1 MPKPRRAPPL
11 DREARRAAI
20 IAAVVPLLTQ
30 RGTAV
35 TTREMA
41 EAAGVAEGTL
51 FTVFE
56 DKRALVLAA
65 IEDRMNATPLR
76 CELAALGDELVLER
90 KLLAAAAVIMPRL
103 DEVRALASAL
113 HSLPAPGKSAPK
125 HHPGYFEAWN
135 AAINDGLAAL
145 LEPHAQQLRLAPER
159 VAHLFAALLF
169 SSRAP
174 YLPSG
179 ERLAPAELV
188 GVLLHGTEARTI
200 EERR

>member
-1 MPKPRRAPPL
+1 M
-11 DREARRAAI
+11 
-20 IAAVVPLLTQ
+20 AAVAPLLAE
-30 RGTAV
+30 RGAAV

-51 FTVFE
+51 FTVFD

-65 IEDRMNATPLR
+65 IEDRMDAAPLR
-76 CELAALGDELVLER
+76 CELATVGEELSLER
-90 KLLAAAAVIMPRL
+90 KLLAAAAVIVPRL

-113 HSLPAPGKSAPK
+113 HSLPPAGKSTPTRR
-125 HHPGYFEAWN
+125 PRYFEAWN
-135 AAINDGLAAL
+135 AAINDGLTKL
-145 LEPHAQQLRLAPER
+145 LEPHRRELRLAPDR

-174 YLPSG
+174 YVSTG

-188 GVLLHGTEARTI
+188 EVLLHGTETRVI